1 MDINSKKVVIM
12 MATYNGEKYIQ
23 DQIESLQNQTFTN
36 WELYIS
42 DDNSTDRTVDI
53 IKNIQNKEDRIK
65 KIIRNDS
72 SYHGA
77 YANYFNILYYVKKNC
92 SKYDYYF
99 YCDQDDVWLPNK
111 IEDEVKGLVNIENK
125 YSRTTPAFVYCDLEL
140 CDPKCN
146 PIHDKMSNHIRT
158 QFIKNPY
165 NNFFKEQYVWGT
177 SMAHN
182 IALWNLLF
190 IEDPN
195 KVGNIVTHDG
205 YISRYAAVYGKIKY
219 ISKPLILYRR
229 TNNNVSGTPGTYKI
243 ISQKLLKLPTLIRN
257 AANVYW
263 GSLYFA
269 YHVPKETT
277 VIKDLKKCFRSG
289 KNIRKFFIK
298 YNILK
303 NERVLGK
310 LSTNV
315 IMYTKLYKF
324 VFPFNQNKI
333 KYR

>member
-53 IKNIQNKEDRIK
+53 IKNIQNKENRIK

-72 SYHGA
+72 NYHGA

-92 SKYDYYF
+92 SEYDYYF

-111 IEDEVKGLVNIENK
+111 IEDEVKSLVSIENK
-125 YSRTTPAFVYCDLEL
+125 YGKTMPVFVYCDLEL
-140 CDPKCN
+140 CDSKCN
-146 PIHDKMSNHIRT
+146 STHDKMANHIRN
-158 QFIKNPY
+158 QFVNNPY
-165 NNFFKEQYVWGT
+165 NTFFKEQYVWGT

-182 IALWNLLF
+182 NALWNLLF
-190 IEDPN
+190 IEGPN

-205 YISRYAAVYGKIKY
+205 YISRYAAVYGRIKY
-219 ISKPLILYRR
+219 IDKPLILYRK

-269 YHVPKETT
+269 YHVPRETT
-277 VIKDLKKCFRSG
+277 VIKDLKKCFRG
-289 KNIRKFFIK
+289 EKNIRKFFTK

-303 NERVLGK
+303 NESVLGK
-310 LSTNV
+310 LSTNI
-315 IMYTKLYKF
+315 IMHVKLYKL
-324 VFPFNQNKI
+324 VFPFNQEKI